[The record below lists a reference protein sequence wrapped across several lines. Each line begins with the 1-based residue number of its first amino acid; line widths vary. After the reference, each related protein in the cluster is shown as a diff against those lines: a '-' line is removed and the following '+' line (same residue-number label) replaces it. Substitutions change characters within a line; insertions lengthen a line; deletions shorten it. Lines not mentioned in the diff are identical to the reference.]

1 MRVIAGSAR
10 RLKLKTPEGK
20 DTRPT
25 QDIIK
30 ETLFNII
37 QNDVPG
43 SLFLDIFAGSGQI
56 GIEALSRGARKAVF
70 IENNKK
76 TADIIRENLLTT
88 RLSDR
93 GEVLGSDAMV
103 ALSGLENTLFYK
115 SSPFD
120 IIYLDPP
127 YESGLEEN
135 ILSFLKGSSLMGSDT
150 LIIIEASQKT
160 DFSFAEGLGFTIVR
174 EKNYKHNRHVFLRA
188 AEEMTDGPEGS

>member
-1 MRVIAGSAR
+1 MRVIAGTAR
-10 RLKLKTPEGK
+10 RLKLKTPEGER
-20 DTRPT
+20 TRPT

-76 TADIIRENLLTT
+76 TADIIRENLLFT

-93 GEVLGSDAMV
+93 GEVIGSDALA

-120 IIYLDPP
+120 IIHLDPP

-135 ILSFLKGSSLMGSDT
+135 ILSFLRDSCLIGSGT
-150 LIIIEASQKT
+150 LIIIEASRKT
-160 DFSFAEGLGFTIVR
+160 DLSFAGDLGFVITK
-174 EKNYKHNRHVFLRA
+174 EKIYKHNRHVFLRA
-188 AEEMTDGPEGS
+188 GEKLIFPPEGR